1 VTPLLKAS
9 ALNFVG
15 NVEGK
20 DIPAGLA
27 DVVVT
32 DGFTGNVYIKGAE
45 GVARLIQK
53 ILEEEIRARPLAL
66 LGALLARGA
75 IRAFRTRLDYR
86 EFGGGPLLGVNGVV
100 IVAHGRSDAYAIR
113 NAIRVAKQAA
123 ENNIVQAIAQGLAE
137 FQS

>member
-1 VTPLLKAS
+1 
-9 ALNFVG
+9 
-15 NVEGK
+15 
-20 DIPAGLA
+20 
-27 DVVVT
+27 
-32 DGFTGNVYIKGAE
+32 
-45 GVARLIQK
+45 
-53 ILEEEIRARPLAL
+53 
-66 LGALLARGA
+66 
-75 IRAFRTRLDYR
+75 LDYR